1 MGDSDEIGVEISD
14 EAFSDKSNVDFVY
27 ETVAVRDVVANR
39 DNVAISTPSRE
50 KQNNNPIPDW
60 WDDRNWTDDD
70 IDVSFFPQFI
80 ENSSILID
88 VPDGHR

>member
-14 EAFSDKSNVDFVY
+14 EAFSDKSNVDFVD

-60 WDDRNWTDDD
+60 WDDRN
-70 IDVSFFPQFI
+70 
-80 ENSSILID
+80 
-88 VPDGHR
+88 